1 MQYGLVSNIN
11 TKLVILL
18 MQIENTVEK
27 HSLCL
32 KVAKILNLS
41 MSLTRQML
49 RKSLKVKG
57 KSLSNKVDS
66 ENWYYTDLP
75 APPFVLQTFTRR
87 RCLQRN
93 CHFYM
98 EQDKPVCL
106 HCTLGLLQYSGHL
119 DKDKNPLAVATAQT
133 GDSIQLSKF
142 KTYLTKMLR

>member
-66 ENWYYTDLP
+66 EN
-75 APPFVLQTFTRR
+75 
-87 RCLQRN
+87 
-93 CHFYM
+93 
-98 EQDKPVCL
+98 
-106 HCTLGLLQYSGHL
+106 
-119 DKDKNPLAVATAQT
+119 
-133 GDSIQLSKF
+133 
-142 KTYLTKMLR
+142 